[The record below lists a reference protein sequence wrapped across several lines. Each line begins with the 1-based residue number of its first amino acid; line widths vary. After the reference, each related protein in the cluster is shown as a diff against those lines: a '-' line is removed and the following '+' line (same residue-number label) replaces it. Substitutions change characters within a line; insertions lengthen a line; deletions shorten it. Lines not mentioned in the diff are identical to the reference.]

1 MSQFFLA
8 HSLIFFYS
16 YLLSVFTRPNL
27 KLREYSLKCGQ
38 IYSVRELV
46 YYTGVLKHSWL
57 ICHQRVVWQK
67 ETVIL
72 PIIAPL
78 VWCQTLSVNHNPLWH
93 YIDSSQKCTPKQ
105 SYLSLARQCVIMPNL
120 CVGAIHYVLKG
131 FVINVSS
138 FLHTGWITCW
148 CFFLILVAGSIVTDI
163 VAPSIPFQ
171 LKIYI
176 YYEI

>member
-1 MSQFFLA
+1 MDRYTVFCQGACLLYRSSKTFLIDLP
-8 HSLIFFYS
+8 SES
-16 YLLSVFTRPNL
+16 GVT
-27 KLREYSLKCGQ
+27 
-38 IYSVRELV
+38 VRDSN
-46 YYTGVLKHSWL
+46 TADH
-57 ICHQRVVWQK
+57 C
-67 ETVIL
+67 
-72 PIIAPL
+72 PL

-148 CFFLILVAGSIVTDI
+148 CFFLIHVAGSIVTDI
-163 VAPSIPFQ
+163 VAPSSIPFQ
-171 LKIYI
+171 LIKINI
-176 YYEI
+176 YNEI